1 MIGFANDNPNAFT
14 RVMTPIIL
22 LFYLQLLAQSF
33 IAIFRLKHVS
43 KPKQYLYAVLL
54 ILLAPL
60 MLLVLIPVG
69 MRLSS
74 NEILQF
80 AIISTLSLHVVGST
94 WMWYI
99 LTRAKKNEPLE
110 QISKDGQIVDQIEV
124 ESLDRRIAPLSR
136 EDSSTQENVAT
147 ADATTPLDIN
157 MKPARRIDIV
167 TFFIYLPGILIGAA
181 AAYAVLLAIINTAL
195 PNFSVLQMP
204 IFEIVGNAMGIL
216 IALSVLPCVIAAL
229 LLLIRKKK
237 SS

>member
-1 MIGFANDNPNAFT
+1 
-14 RVMTPIIL
+14 
-22 LFYLQLLAQSF
+22 
-33 IAIFRLKHVS
+33 
-43 KPKQYLYAVLL
+43 
-54 ILLAPL
+54 
-60 MLLVLIPVG
+60 
-69 MRLSS
+69 
-74 NEILQF
+74 
-80 AIISTLSLHVVGST
+80 
-94 WMWYI
+94 
-99 LTRAKKNEPLE
+99 
-110 QISKDGQIVDQIEV
+110 
-124 ESLDRRIAPLSR
+124 
-136 EDSSTQENVAT
+136 
-147 ADATTPLDIN
+147 